1 MALCGRGTELR
12 PYLKILPT
20 LDMWTRER
28 KANNMV
34 INDPKGELLVKFY
47 VRGTVRGFQV
57 IQFNLINAMKTD
69 IYNPLGLAADAAR
82 EGDFTKAALYVE
94 NIAEVFFPLDGGE
107 DPVWPNAANN
117 AFKRAAY
124 GLIDY
129 YLEEEKELRAFAERT
144 GMDEKV
150 LETKLDNMWGKVTL
164 YNTYQLFVQL
174 TSKKMKNPAVD
185 FTKKAK
191 AGAFDSLSDE
201 EYQKQLAD
209 VEARSKIWEDKPEA
223 DLLTLYFNATDQLP
237 MNSMR
242 RLVSN
247 ANNALRSMG
256 GAEKMMASVYGI
268 AITAMVGRALCGLAQ
283 QRCCSRWN

>member
-1 MALCGRGTELR
+1 MSTRAGKGQTVIE
-12 PYLKILPT
+12 PT
-20 LDMWTRER
+20 LDMWMRER
-28 KANNMV
+28 RPNNMV
-34 INDPKGELLVKFY
+34 INDPKGELLVKNY
-47 VRGTVRGFQV
+47 VRGTVRGFQIV
-57 IQFNLINAMKTD
+57 QFNLINAMKTD

-94 NIAEVFFPLDGGE
+94 NIADVFFPLDGGE

-129 YLEEEKELRAFAERT
+129 YLEEEKELRRVADKT
-144 GMDEKV
+144 GMDEKI
-150 LETKLDNMWGKVTL
+150 LETKLDEMWGKVTL

-174 TSKKMKNPAVD
+174 TSKKMKNPAVE
-185 FTKKAK
+185 FTKQAK
-191 AGAFDSLSDE
+191 AGAFDNLSDE
-201 EYQKQLAD
+201 EYSAKLAE
-209 VEARSKIWEDKPEA
+209 VEQQAKLWEDKPEA
-223 DLLTLYFNATDQLP
+223 DMLTLYFNATDALP

-256 GAEKMMASVYGI
+256 GAEKMMAS
-268 AITAMVGRALCGLAQ
+268 
-283 QRCCSRWN
+283 

>member
-1 MALCGRGTELR
+1 MVSND
-12 PYLKILPT
+12 YLS
-20 LDMWTRER
+20 
-28 KANNMV
+28 V
-34 INDPKGELLVKFY
+34 S
-47 VRGTVRGFQV
+47 
-57 IQFNLINAMKTD
+57 
-69 IYNPLGLAADAAR
+69 LGLAADAAR

-129 YLEEEKELRAFAERT
+129 FLEEEKELRAFAERT

-150 LETKLDNMWGKVTL
+150 LETRLDNMWGKVTL

-174 TSKKMKNPAVD
+174 TSKKMKNPAVE

-191 AGAFDSLSDE
+191 AGAFDKLSDE

-256 GAEKMMASVYGI
+256 GAEKMMASYD
-268 AITAMVGRALCGLAQ
+268 GRYIEKIYAVA
-283 QRCCSRWN
+283 